1 MAKRS
6 DDSNL
11 DDKGSPDTD
20 EDLKKLKKDLKG
32 IGAKGNAKSAP
43 KKNKGQ
49 QNKRSK
55 LENRNIHYDSKSEPS
70 ADDQITDDD
79 EVEDQDVAKK
89 KKVKRPKSASCS

>member
-32 IGAKGNAKSAP
+32 IGAKGNAKSVP
-43 KKNKGQ
+43 KKKVR
-49 QNKRSK
+49 QNKPSK

-79 EVEDQDVAKK
+79 EVDDQD
-89 KKVKRPKSASCS
+89 

>member
-1 MAKRS
+1 M
-6 DDSNL
+6 
-11 DDKGSPDTD
+11 
-20 EDLKKLKKDLKG
+20 KG
-32 IGAKGNAKSAP
+32 IGGKGKAKSAP
-43 KKNKGQ
+43 KKTNKVP

-79 EVEDQDVAKK
+79 EADEQDAEKK